1 MHLSVSE
8 LLQGAGHDPALQ
20 ALAII
25 VGTFILEDAATILAA
40 TQAGQ
45 GKIAVAVALGSLYLG
60 IVLGDLGLYGLGR
73 LAALFPWAK
82 RWAPRPG
89 MQRTQKW
96 LRTHLV
102 KTVFISRFLPGAR
115 LPTYT
120 LCGFVH
126 ASFARFAL
134 AAIGATLIWTSLL
147 FALSMKVGAFLMNYL
162 GAWRWLGIAVFAA
175 TIVIGGRL
183 AARIVEEQEASKTP

>member
-1 MHLSVSE
+1 MHFSVSE
-8 LLQGAGHDPALQ
+8 LLQGAGHNPALQ
-20 ALAII
+20 ALAI
-25 VGTFILEDAATILAA
+25 VLGTFVLEDAATILAA

-45 GKIAVAVALGSLYLG
+45 GKVAVAVAVGALYLG

-120 LCGFVH
+120 LCGFAH
-126 ASFARFAL
+126 ASFARFAA

-147 FALSMKVGAFLMNYL
+147 FALSMKVGAFLMDHL
-162 GAWRWLGIAVFAA
+162 GAWRWLGIAVFVA
-175 TIVIGGRL
+175 TIVVGGRL
-183 AARIVEEQEASKTP
+183 AARIAEEQETSKTS

>member
-1 MHLSVSE
+1 MHFSVSE
-8 LLQGAGHDPALQ
+8 LLQGAGHNPALQ
-20 ALAII
+20 AVAI
-25 VGTFILEDAATILAA
+25 VLGTFVLEDAATILAA

-45 GKIAVAVALGSLYLG
+45 GKVALAVALGSLYLG

-73 LAALFPWAK
+73 LAAQFPWAK
-82 RWAPRPG
+82 RWAPKPG

-126 ASFARFAL
+126 ASFARFAA

-147 FALSMKVGAFLMNYL
+147 FALSMKVGAFLMDHL
-162 GAWRWLGIAVFAA
+162 GAWRWVGIAVFVA
-175 TIVIGGRL
+175 TIVVGGRL
-183 AARIVEEQEASKTP
+183 AARIAEEQETSRTS

>member
-1 MHLSVSE
+1 MDLSVPG
-8 LLQGAGHDPALQ
+8 LLQEAGHNPALQ
-20 ALAII
+20 GLAVV

-40 TQAGQ
+40 TRVGE
-45 GKIAVAVALGSLYLG
+45 GKMALAVALVSLYLG

-73 LAALFPWAK
+73 LAASFSWAK

-89 MQRTQKW
+89 MQRTQRW
-96 LRTHLV
+96 VCTHLV

-126 ASFARFAL
+126 ASFVRFAL
-134 AAIGATLIWTSLL
+134 AATGATLIWTSLL
-147 FALSMKVGAFLMNYL
+147 FALSMKVGAFLMNHL
-162 GAWRWLGIAVFAA
+162 GEWRWAGIAVFAA
-175 TIVIGGRL
+175 TIIVGSRL
-183 AARIVEEQEASKTP
+183 AARIVEEPSKTS